1 MATVFVDTNIFLR
14 HLTGGHPEHSPE
26 ATAYLARIER
36 GEVKARVADTV
47 VFEVVFTLQRYYG
60 RSKAEIRDAFLPI
73 VELPGI
79 TLPGKRRLRKV
90 FDMYVDENL
99 PFADAFHAVLMERLG
114 ISEIASFD
122 TDFDETPGIKR
133 VAL

>member
-1 MATVFVDTNIFLR
+1 MATVFLDTNIFLR
-14 HLTGGHPEHSPE
+14 HLTGDHPEHSPK

-36 GEVKARVADTV
+36 GELKARIADTV
-47 VFEVVFTLQRYYG
+47 VFETVFTLQRYYG
-60 RSKAEIRDAFLPI
+60 RSKAEIRDAFLPL

-90 FDMYVDENL
+90 FDMYVEENL
-99 PFADAFHAVLMERLG
+99 PFADAYHAILMERLG

-122 TDFDETPGIKR
+122 TDFDDVPGISR
-133 VAL
+133 VVL